1 MNYDLHLLPHQYD
14 LYDSSSPKSC
24 MVCGRGAGKTF
35 ALSAITMLDFIAGKN
50 VLVGAQSIDSLHDNL
65 WNEIQLRADE
75 FGLRDRIEWH
85 ERPMRAYFNGATI
98 YTGTYE
104 AVDAKRSGTRV
115 ATMVL
120 DELFLA
126 PVNILS
132 VWGPV
137 MRDCGFSPR
146 IVAGTTPRKG
156 SMWNTLFSDP
166 NFGWEIIRAST
177 KDNPRITS
185 EEFDLFNSGMLNDEM
200 RRQELEGEI
209 ITGNRDMGII
219 QLADFP
225 VAPAPTTDVRRLAG
239 LDMSGGGERDA
250 SAFVSRVGNKVECIR
265 EWHGTDS
272 EQVAAFVLKY
282 NREHRIDTLFMDLA
296 WSESVYDMLKY
307 NIPCR
312 QIAFGSKAEN
322 DIVYENIR
330 AEMFFNA
337 AKAIKGG
344 LCVEGCELSGELKR
358 ELCAMTWVKNSRGR
372 FLICPKDDLRVV
384 LGRSPDVADALAL
397 TCLHLWKGDV
407 PQFRRADSMHSP
419 ALAIKRRKA
428 CAMMQ

>member
-14 LYDSSSPKSC
+14 LYDSASPKSC

-166 NFGWEIIRAST
+166 NCGWEIIRAST
-177 KDNPRITS
+177 RDNPMAT
-185 EEFDLFNSGMLNDEM
+185 
-200 RRQELEGEI
+200 
-209 ITGNRDMGII
+209 
-219 QLADFP
+219 A
-225 VAPAPTTDVRRLAG
+225 
-239 LDMSGGGERDA
+239 
-250 SAFVSRVGNKVECIR
+250 
-265 EWHGTDS
+265 
-272 EQVAAFVLKY
+272 
-282 NREHRIDTLFMDLA
+282 
-296 WSESVYDMLKY
+296 
-307 NIPCR
+307 
-312 QIAFGSKAEN
+312 
-322 DIVYENIR
+322 
-330 AEMFFNA
+330 
-337 AKAIKGG
+337 
-344 LCVEGCELSGELKR
+344 
-358 ELCAMTWVKNSRGR
+358 
-372 FLICPKDDLRVV
+372 
-384 LGRSPDVADALAL
+384 
-397 TCLHLWKGDV
+397 
-407 PQFRRADSMHSP
+407 
-419 ALAIKRRKA
+419 
-428 CAMMQ
+428 

>member
-14 LYDSSSPKSC
+14 LYDSASPKSC

-85 ERPMRAYFNGATI
+85 ERPMRAYFKGATI

-166 NFGWEIIRAST
+166 NCGWEIIRAST

-225 VAPAPTTDVRRLAG
+225 IAPAPTTDIRRLAG

-250 SAFVSRVGNKVECIR
+250 CAFVVRVGNRVECIK

-282 NREHRIDTLFMDLA
+282 HREHPIDTLFMDLA

-307 NIPCR
+307 NLPCR
-312 QIAFGSKAEN
+312 QIPFGSKAEN

-344 LCVEGCELSGELKR
+344 LCVDGCELSGELKR

-397 TCLHLWKGDV
+397 TCMHLWKGDV
-407 PQFRRADSMHSP
+407 PQFRMADSMHSP
-419 ALAIKRRKA
+419 ALAVKRRKA